1 MFDYAEDSWLTSQ
14 ERQMEDLRISRSGE
28 ETRYSKGYDAH
39 ETMRVINRTDEDFKN
54 ILRHRGI
61 FGLPKSPQL

>member
-1 MFDYAEDSWLTSQ
+1 
-14 ERQMEDLRISRSGE
+14 MEDLRISRSGE